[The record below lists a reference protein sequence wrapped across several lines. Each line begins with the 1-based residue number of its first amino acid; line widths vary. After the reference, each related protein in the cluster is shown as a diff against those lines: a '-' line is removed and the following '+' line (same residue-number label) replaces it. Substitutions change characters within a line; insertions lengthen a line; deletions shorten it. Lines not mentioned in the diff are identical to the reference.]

1 MLRLV
6 LTYEKANARP
16 VRLAT
21 VGDEK
26 LISSAARAAL
36 EEAVLRAT
44 AIDEIDPTLG
54 RIELAEAHKLA
65 EILAM
70 FIPNIGNAQPAAVP
84 VM

>member
-21 VGDEK
+21 VGDRN
-26 LISSAARAAL
+26 LISTAARAAL
-36 EEAVLRAT
+36 DEAVLRAT
-44 AIDEIDPTLG
+44 AIEEIDPTLG

-70 FIPNIGNAQPAAVP
+70 FIPNIHNPQPATAAV
-84 VM
+84 M